1 MNQSRRSI
9 RDVVASVALLAATR
23 GVKVVVALD
32 PELEKRASRELGE
45 AVQGALEWVV
55 LNASTRSL
63 ITLEQHE
70 DEVILTI
77 WGDAS
82 SGLALDPTKL
92 SWVES
97 QVSKFRGSLSLS
109 REVAG
114 VQVSITTP
122 RSYWGI
128 VHDPVQT
135 LAGRVGALETA
146 VWAMCRGLPA
156 DTRAEII
163 SALDHMREAMDSI
176 SARSADPR
184 VADSYA
190 EASHRFVKMLRKT
203 PPGTKKNS

>member
-82 SGLALDPTKL
+82 TGLALNPTKL
-92 SWVES
+92 YRVES
-97 QVSKFRGSLSLS
+97 
-109 REVAG
+109 
-114 VQVSITTP
+114 
-122 RSYWGI
+122 
-128 VHDPVQT
+128 
-135 LAGRVGALETA
+135 
-146 VWAMCRGLPA
+146 
-156 DTRAEII
+156 
-163 SALDHMREAMDSI
+163 
-176 SARSADPR
+176 
-184 VADSYA
+184 
-190 EASHRFVKMLRKT
+190 
-203 PPGTKKNS
+203 